1 VSKGVKIVGIGDHTA
16 ALYDPNG
23 FEIRAAI
30 EHVAKHR
37 VLKGCADQA
46 TIDAVELL
54 TCRCDI
60 LVPCA
65 VERVI
70 DAELAAKLSAP

>member
-1 VSKGVKIVGIGDHTA
+1 VSKGVKIIGIGDHTA
-16 ALYDPNG
+16 AFYDPKG

-54 TCRCDI
+54 TRRCDI

-70 DAELAAKLSAP
+70 DAQSCSAP